1 MWPTAIHA
9 CCLLHGR
16 SSWPGRRFS
25 RKLSS
30 SIYIDNTIR
39 KLMPLLQQLH
49 STVKE
54 NNTGICNESPIKMRL
69 SMHHVAIIIGY
80 GNSVEI
86 MCHHEKVHFADLHLP
101 KNSENAFSVWQ
112 KHVSIILFLY
122 CKLIAADC
130 FAT

>member
-49 STVKE
+49 TVKE

-101 KNSENAFSVWQ
+101 KNSENAFSV
-112 KHVSIILFLY
+112 
-122 CKLIAADC
+122 
-130 FAT
+130 